1 MNRCCMLVS
10 YMLNYE
16 REVIMMT
23 LGEKIRS
30 IRKAKG
36 MTQQELAEKLNTTK
50 QTIGKY
56 EKGIVT
62 NLPLFRINEL
72 ARALSTTPAYLTG
85 WEEDKDY
92 TSNKALLKAE
102 IDDMNEELVAL
113 LLAALRAMKT
123 SK

>member
-1 MNRCCMLVS
+1 MEQ
-10 YMLNYE
+10 Y
-16 REVIMMT
+16 
-23 LGEKIRS
+23 KID
-30 IRKAKG
+30 
-36 MTQQELAEKLNTTK
+36 
-50 QTIGKY
+50 
-56 EKGIVT
+56 
-62 NLPLFRINEL
+62 RINEL

-102 IDDMNEELVAL
+102 IDDMNEEQVAL